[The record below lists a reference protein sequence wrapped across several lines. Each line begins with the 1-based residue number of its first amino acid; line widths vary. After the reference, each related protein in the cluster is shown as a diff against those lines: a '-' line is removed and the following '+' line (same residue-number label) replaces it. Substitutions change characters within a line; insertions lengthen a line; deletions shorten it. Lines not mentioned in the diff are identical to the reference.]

1 MQVLFQQNGFAGL
14 VVTETHLEAAAADSL
29 SKGLGAGFAGKM
41 AAVLAVA
48 VFLLGIIAVGD
59 LDPAAVLSSSFPST
73 FGHRTVRHRLS
84 FNPYA
89 GPAWGHSSAV
99 ASEDDRRSLLRS
111 DIDDARDVP
120 TNVRDLGADTIRPEY
135 VFPDSS
141 WDIAPTTG
149 AYEISKG
156 RRIGEFQ
163 LSVSP
168 SLYYH

>member
-1 MQVLFQQNGFAGL
+1 MALDGG
-14 VVTETHLEAAAADSL
+14 EPEAL
-29 SKGLGAGFAGKM
+29 Q
-41 AAVLAVA
+41 
-48 VFLLGIIAVGD
+48 I

-156 RRIGEFQ
+156 RRIAQVCAAVIYCLFAAGIVFGFAALKPVLIQEGIYHD
-163 LSVSP
+163 LCAVKELDNGD
-168 SLYYH
+168 SLCYGQEMR